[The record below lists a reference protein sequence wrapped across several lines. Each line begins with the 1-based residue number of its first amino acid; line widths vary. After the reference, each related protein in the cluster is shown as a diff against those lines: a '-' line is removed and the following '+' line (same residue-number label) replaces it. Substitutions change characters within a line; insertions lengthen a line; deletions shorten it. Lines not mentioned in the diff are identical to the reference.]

1 MGYRIQ
7 YGPVR
12 KIRRSEHRRS
22 GAVALTGL
30 FFLLFLLMV
39 NLFWSEGVQVIRESL
54 LSKDHSMTVSAM
66 EDMSDA
72 LVQGESAYE
81 AVRTFLKSI
90 LNDGIVHSD

>member
-22 GAVALTGL
+22 GTVALTGL
-30 FFLLFLLMV
+30 FLLFLLMV

-54 LSKDHSMTVSAM
+54 LPKEHSVTVSAM